1 MVKIIFLTLGTLVH
15 FRHFKLGCGFAA
27 LCYCLFFSNEVYK
40 YLNSSDFSRN
50 DTVKNAVRAA
60 ARGIRSLM
68 NFIISFPSPV
78 GIVLSV
84 IQHVMHMKKVA
95 INVLRIDAK
104 MCLYSVILSFLWRM
118 ANRIII

>member
-1 MVKIIFLTLGTLVH
+1 MY
-15 FRHFKLGCGFAA
+15 R
-27 LCYCLFFSNEVYK
+27 

-50 DTVKNAVRAA
+50 DTVKNAVRAV

-78 GIVLSV
+78 GIIFSV
-84 IQHVMHMKKVA
+84 IQHVTHMKKVA
-95 INVLRIDAK
+95 INVLRMDAK
-104 MCLYSVILSFLWRM
+104 MCLYPVILSFFWRM